1 MKKLFKI
8 SVFALMV
15 LFTVIFVRPYWD
27 KHLLQMDLE
36 EAAIY
41 GTKRSEGEVRSF
53 LMKKIKEKGIEIDS
67 EDLLIDKDER
77 NTVHVKTS
85 YTDEVK
91 IAGRTLK
98 TFQFTLEARESET
111 KSSF

>member
-8 SVFALMV
+8 SVLALMA

-27 KHLLQMDLE
+27 KHRLQMDLE
-36 EAAIY
+36 EAAIF

-53 LMKKIKEKGIEIDS
+53 LMKKIKEKGIEIDG
-67 EDLLIDKDER
+67 ENLLIDKDER

-98 TFQFTLEARESET
+98 RFQFTLEARESET
-111 KSSF
+111 KSAY